1 MMKRKAL
8 IAVIAAIGAVALGIR
23 LLRAEANRPDPA
35 VIIHAVP
42 LYPLATGAMLH
53 CVSLSAPPV
62 IDGQLSDWPAAE
74 SIQLT
79 RYTAYSFV
87 GTIDDTN
94 DLSALIRSGWDD
106 QHVYFAIQV
115 TDDVLVADSTDVW
128 RDDGVE
134 IGLDGLNDDYA
145 WGWDDHQYTVV
156 VDGRQADRSTPTSDI
171 TSAVYQYDGG
181 YNVEVSIP
189 MSKLISGSPISG
201 TVMGFT
207 IGLHDDDDGGSWDA
221 YLIWQGTNTS
231 GSPEEFGDLLFTQR
245 AEDRIVALEAQVADL
260 ERKLQEVLTI
270 LKGFETVQP
279 PQ

>member
-1 MMKRKAL
+1 MRRNAL
-8 IAVIAAIGAVALGIR
+8 IAVVAAIGAVVLGIR
-23 LLRAEANRPDPA
+23 LLGAEANGPDSTV
-35 VIIHAVP
+35 VIHSAP
-42 LYPLATGAMLH
+42 FSPLAAGGTLH
-53 CVSLSAPPV
+53 CVSLISPPV

-74 SIQLT
+74 SIELT
-79 RYTAYSFV
+79 RYTAYTFIGSLV
-87 GTIDDTN
+87 DTN
-94 DLSALIRSGWDD
+94 DLSSLIRSGWDD

-156 VDGRQADRSTPTSDI
+156 ADGRRTDRSTVTSDI
-171 TSAVYQYDGG
+171 TAAVYQYQGG
-181 YNVEVSIP
+181 YNVEVAIP

-201 TVMGFT
+201 TVMGLT

-231 GSPEEFGDLLFTQR
+231 SSPEEFGDLLFTER
-245 AEDRIVALEAQVADL
+245 AEDRLVALEAKIAQL
-260 ERKLQEVLTI
+260 ERKLQEVLA
-270 LKGFETVQP
+270 LLQGFQAVEP